1 MVMIHSILKNLAGIQ
16 QYGVFSLCLFC
27 AIFLGVLLWA
37 FAQKKTHLEYMSRVA
52 LDQDQEQSHNGKES
66 YE

>member
-1 MVMIHSILKNLAGIQ
+1 MIQSILKHLGGIQ

-27 AIFLGVLLWA
+27 AIFLCVLLWA

-52 LDQDQEQSHNGKES
+52 LDQDQEQSHEKKES
-66 YE
+66 HE

>member
-1 MVMIHSILKNLAGIQ
+1 MVHSILKHLGGIQ

-27 AIFLGVLLWA
+27 AIFVGVLFWA

-52 LDQDQEQSHNGKES
+52 LDRDTEQSQNGKDSHE
-66 YE
+66 

>member
-1 MVMIHSILKNLAGIQ
+1 MIHSLLKHLGGIQ

-27 AIFLGVLLWA
+27 VIFLGVLIWA

-52 LDQDQEQSHNGKES
+52 LDRDQDHSINEKDSHE
-66 YE
+66 